1 MAVFCATLLIPASR
15 FWLVGK
21 ARPGPSFNLYLLSLL
36 SLLFPYPGDKDNSD
50 SKPTACVTFAHVV
63 QFLWEPDGTLN
74 PIANNA

>member
-21 ARPGPSFNLYLLSLL
+21 ARPGASLNLYLLSLL
-36 SLLFPYPGDKDNSD
+36 SLLFPYPGDRDNSD
-50 SKPTACVTFAHVV
+50 SKPTARATFAHVV
-63 QFLWEPDGTLN
+63 QSLWDPDGMLN